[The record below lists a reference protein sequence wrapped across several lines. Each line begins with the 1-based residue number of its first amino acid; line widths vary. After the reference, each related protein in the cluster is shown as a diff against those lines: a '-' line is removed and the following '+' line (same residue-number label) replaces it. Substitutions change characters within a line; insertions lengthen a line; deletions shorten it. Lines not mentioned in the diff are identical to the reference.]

1 MNKSKIIKFIN
12 ILWLMLVTPQI
23 ISTIK
28 ELLDDEN

>member
-12 ILWLMLVTPQI
+12 ILWLMLVTLQI

-28 ELLDDEN
+28 ELLDDKN